1 MPLYAHIKTDNTD
14 GWYRVL
20 YYDDLLNP
28 TTAQETQTYLDD
40 LLDMH
45 KLALSQRLLNNPDI
59 LASML
64 KKLKH
69 PQKELE
75 EKNILYVNRVGGY
88 YPDPTD
94 NDIIEIKELPQ
105 RPLEKGTGF
114 TGWLDSNGQ
123 FYESTYGT
131 HQQIAWNHDIDID
144 EGSIY
149 MTCAKSPITHEITD
163 LIQLGLYDLTEK
175 QLEWFHTYRDQL
187 SKNQHRMID
196 KILKGT

>member
-64 KKLKH
+64 KKLTH

-114 TGWLDSNGQ
+114 TGLLDSNGQ

-149 MTCAKSPITHEITD
+149 MK
-163 LIQLGLYDLTEK
+163 
-175 QLEWFHTYRDQL
+175 
-187 SKNQHRMID
+187 
-196 KILKGT
+196 